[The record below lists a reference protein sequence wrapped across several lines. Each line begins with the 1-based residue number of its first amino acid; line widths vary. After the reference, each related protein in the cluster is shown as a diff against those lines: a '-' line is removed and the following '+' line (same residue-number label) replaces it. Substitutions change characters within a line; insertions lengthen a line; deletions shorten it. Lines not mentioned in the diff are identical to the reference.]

1 VIRYSR
7 NRVEWLWLLVCL
19 AWMWTATAE
28 LQARQAQ
35 TQTGQKS
42 CLWSLKADSTTLYL
56 LGSIHLLKADAYPL
70 APAIEQAYQASRLL
84 VFETDLA
91 AFHDAAI
98 QTRIIDL
105 GKYPRGQNL
114 FQNIA
119 LSTRRL
125 LEKKLA
131 PLGLP
136 PGSFAPFRPWFV
148 AINLE
153 ALEAQKMG
161 FDPAYGV
168 DLHFYDRA
176 QHDAKQTAFLE
187 TPEEQLGIFAEMSP
201 KDQSAF
207 LDQTL
212 KELDL
217 MGELTSELIR
227 YWRNG
232 DAPRLHALLSKS
244 FQNHPALYQRIM
256 IQRNKRWS
264 EQIAKLIKQHRNIMV
279 VVGAGHLVGPDS
291 VVEML
296 RRKGYQP
303 IQH

>member
-1 VIRYSR
+1 MRYSR
-7 NRVEWLWLLVCL
+7 HRTTWLWLLIIL
-19 AWMWTATAE
+19 GWMWISAAE

-42 CLWSLKADSTTLYL
+42 CLWSLQTGSTTLYL
-56 LGSIHLLKADAYPL
+56 LGSIHLLKPEAYPL

-98 QTRIIDL
+98 QTRIMDL
-105 GKYPRGQNL
+105 GKYPQGQNL

-136 PGSFAPFRPWFV
+136 PESFARFRPWFV

-153 ALEAQKMG
+153 ALEVLKMG

-168 DLHFYDRA
+168 DLHFYGRA
-176 QHDAKQTAFLE
+176 QHDAKQITFLE
-187 TPEEQLGIFAEMSP
+187 TLEEQLGVFTDMSP
-201 KDQSAF
+201 GDQNAF

-217 MGELTSELIR
+217 MDEVTSELIR
-227 YWRNG
+227 YWRSG

-244 FQNHPALYQRIM
+244 FQNHPALYRRIM
-256 IQRNKRWS
+256 IERNKKWS
-264 EQIAKLIKQHRNIMV
+264 EQIAKRIKQRQNIMV

-303 IQH
+303 IQR

>member
-1 VIRYSR
+1 VNRCSR
-7 NRVEWLWLLVCL
+7 TWVKWLWLLVCL
-19 AWMWTATAE
+19 AWMWTAAAE
-28 LQARQAQ
+28 LQAGQAQ
-35 TQTGQKS
+35 QKS
-42 CLWSLKADSTTLYL
+42 CLWSLQTGSTTLFL
-56 LGSIHLLKADAYPL
+56 LGSIHLLTADAYPL
-70 APAIEQAYQASRLL
+70 APAIEQAYQTSRLV

-91 AFHDAAI
+91 AFQDAAV
-98 QTRIIDL
+98 QTRMIDL
-105 GKYPRGQNL
+105 AKYPQGQSL

-136 PGSFAPFRPWFV
+136 LESFAPFRPWFV

-153 ALEAQKMG
+153 VLEAQKMG

-168 DLHFYDRA
+168 DLHFYA
-176 QHDAKQTAFLE
+176 QAKHDAKQTAFLE
-187 TPEEQLGIFAEMSP
+187 TPEEQLAIFAKMSP
-201 KDQSAF
+201 RDQNAF

-212 KELDL
+212 QELDL

-232 DAPRLHALLSKS
+232 DTRRLHALLSKS
-244 FQNHPALYQRIM
+244 FQKHPALYQRI
-256 IQRNKRWS
+256 IIERNKRWS
-264 EQIAKLIKQHRNIMV
+264 EQIARMIGQHRNIMV

-291 VVEML
+291 IVEML

-303 IQH
+303 IQR